1 MIEIL
6 FAWILTIYAAIRG
19 DADYYIAA
27 AIFALAGN
35 INMACH
41 KMFPGK

>member
-1 MIEIL
+1 MIEML
-6 FAWILTIYAAIRG
+6 FAWILTIIALIRG

-27 AIFALAGN
+27 AIFAVAGN
-35 INMACH
+35 INTICH